1 MLKYNIEDIKDK
13 LKIINPNIE
22 VLSPSYEGA
31 HTKMKLKCL
40 KDGYEWEACW
50 NNLSN
55 GTGCPKCANRP
66 RYNIDMVKAELLTI
80 SPNIEIL
87 STEYKN
93 NSSHLQC
100 RCRICGYEWLG
111 TWKHLKRKVG
121 CASCKKTKKLTLP
134 EIQSFLKINQPTVV
148 LLATNYI
155 NSRTPLE
162 CLCNVCGH
170 QWSVAWDGIKGG
182 SGCPK
187 CARLNHPG
195 FYSIK
200 NAHRNKESFLKIP
213 AILYVVEMEEDDQ
226 TFYKIGITTSNVSKR
241 YQGRQ
246 VPYKYKILLETEM
259 NLYRA
264 ILIEQTLVKQLKEQ
278 QYLPANKFPGHTECF
293 ICPVK

>member
-55 GTGCPKCANRP
+55 GT
-66 RYNIDMVKAELLTI
+66 
-80 SPNIEIL
+80 
-87 STEYKN
+87 
-93 NSSHLQC
+93 
-100 RCRICGYEWLG
+100 
-111 TWKHLKRKVG
+111 
-121 CASCKKTKKLTLP
+121 
-134 EIQSFLKINQPTVV
+134 
-148 LLATNYI
+148 
-155 NSRTPLE
+155 
-162 CLCNVCGH
+162 
-170 QWSVAWDGIKGG
+170 
-182 SGCPK
+182 GCPK